1 MKRLI
6 SISATAISAL
16 LLSGCA
22 LLYPNWGTEEK
33 PSDSETPSATPTT
46 SASAEPS
53 PSASVTPAEPKIEA
67 EISIIDSMVDANN
80 GLIFA
85 IAEVTNVDESTGTC
99 TLTYEGQGVTKS
111 VSAKAEANVTTTQ
124 CFPLELVLTGIPKGK
139 GSIFVSYDSATASG
153 TSSKIAVTIP

>member
-53 PSASVTPAEPKIEA
+53 PSVSVTPTGPKIEA
-67 EISIIDSMVDANN
+67 EINIIDSMVDANN

-99 TLTYEGQGVTKS
+99 TLTYQGQGVTKS
-111 VSAKAEANVTTTQ
+111 VSAKAESNVTTTQ

>member
-1 MKRLI
+1 MKRFFSFAALLT
-6 SISATAISAL
+6 SAV

-33 PSDSETPSATPTT
+33 PSDSETPSASPST
-46 SASAEPS
+46 SSSVEPS
-53 PSASVTPAEPKIEA
+53 PTASESAAANKVEA
-67 EISIIDSMVDANN
+67 KISIIDSMVDSNN
-80 GLIFA
+80 GLIYA

-99 TLTYEGQGVTKS
+99 TLTYEGQGVSKS

-139 GSIFVSYDSATASG
+139 GAIFVTYDSPTAAGS
-153 TSSKIAVTIP
+153 SSKIAVTIP